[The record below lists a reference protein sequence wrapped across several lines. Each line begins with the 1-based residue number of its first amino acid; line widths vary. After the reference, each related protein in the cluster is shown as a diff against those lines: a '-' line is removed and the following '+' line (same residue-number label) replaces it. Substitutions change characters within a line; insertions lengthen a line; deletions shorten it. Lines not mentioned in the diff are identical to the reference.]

1 MQFPII
7 GMIMCGVQKVFS
19 GYRSYLFESQDVVVI
34 LKKVVADQI
43 KRFSPKPVL
52 IKIISLDLP

>member
-1 MQFPII
+1 
-7 GMIMCGVQKVFS
+7 MIMCGVQKVFS